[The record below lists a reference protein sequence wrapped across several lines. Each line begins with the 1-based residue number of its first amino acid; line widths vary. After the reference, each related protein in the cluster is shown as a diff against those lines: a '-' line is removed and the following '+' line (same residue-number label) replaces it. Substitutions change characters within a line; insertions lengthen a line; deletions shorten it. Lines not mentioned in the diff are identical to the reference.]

1 MPLPT
6 ISTPIY
12 ELVVPSTKKKI
23 KYRPFLVKEQ
33 KILLIALESQNDQQ
47 ILDAIVQIFKNCV
60 VTPNFKVEDLAL
72 FDIEYIFMNMR
83 ARSVEEQISMNVVC
97 PDDGETE
104 LSITIT
110 IDDIKVN
117 FPKGHKK
124 EVKLDDNT
132 LLVMR
137 YPNLDYFAK
146 VNFTAENPDPYEL
159 VASCIDKV
167 FVGEDMNDD
176 FTFDEAKEWV
186 ETLTNHQFEKIQEFF
201 NTMPSLKHTIKVKNP
216 KTKVSSDIVIE
227 GLANFF
233 A

>member
-33 KILLIALESQNDQQ
+33 KILLIALETQDDTQ
-47 ILDAIVQIFKNCV
+47 ILSAIVQIFENCII
-60 VTPNFKVEDLAL
+60 TPNFKVDSLSL
-72 FDIEYIFMNMR
+72 FDIEYIFLNMR
-83 ARSVEEQISMNVVC
+83 ARSIEEQITMNVTC

-104 LSITIT
+104 VQVTIL

-117 FPKGHKK
+117 FPKNHSK
-124 EVKLDDNT
+124 EIKLDDNT
-132 LLVMR
+132 LLVMK

-146 VNFTAENPDPYEL
+146 VNFTPENPDPYEL

-167 FVGEDMNDD
+167 FVGEDLSDD

-186 ETLTNHQFEKIQEFF
+186 ETLTNHQFEKIQAFF
-201 NTMPSLKHTIKVKNP
+201 NTMPVLTHTIKVKNP
-216 KTKVSSDIVIE
+216 ATNKTSDITIE

>member
-12 ELVVPSTKKKI
+12 ELVVPSSKKKI

-33 KILLIALESQNDQQ
+33 KILLIALETQDDRQ
-47 ILDAIVQIFKNCV
+47 ILDAIIQIFENCI
-60 VTPNFKVEDLAL
+60 VTPGFKVDSLAL
-72 FDIEYIFMNMR
+72 FDIEYIFLNMR
-83 ARSVEEQISMNVVC
+83 ARSVEEQITMNIVC

-104 LSITIT
+104 ISVSIL
-110 IDDIKVN
+110 IDDIKVD

-124 EVKLDDNT
+124 EIKLDDNT
-132 LLVMR
+132 LLVMK
-137 YPNLDYFAK
+137 YPNFDYFAQ
-146 VNFTAENPDPYEL
+146 VNFSPETPDPYEL

-167 FVGEDMNDD
+167 FVGEDLTDD
-176 FTFDEAKEWV
+176 FSFEEAKEWV
-186 ETLTNHQFEKIQEFF
+186 ETMTNHQFEKIQEFF
-201 NTMPSLKHTIKVKNP
+201 NTMPALRHTFKVKNP
-216 KTKVSSDIVIE
+216 NTQVNNDITIQ

>member
-33 KILLIALESQNDQQ
+33 KILLIALESQDDQQ
-47 ILDAIVQIFKNCV
+47 ILDAIIQIFQNCV
-60 VTPNFKVEDLAL
+60 VSPNFKVDDLAL

-83 ARSVEEQISMNVVC
+83 GRSVEEQISMNVVC

-104 LSITIT
+104 LSITIN

-117 FPKGHKK
+117 FPKSHKK

-167 FVGEDMNDD
+167 FVGEDLSDD
-176 FTFDEAKEWV
+176 FTFEEAKEWV

-216 KTKVSSDIVIE
+216 NTKVSSDIVIE